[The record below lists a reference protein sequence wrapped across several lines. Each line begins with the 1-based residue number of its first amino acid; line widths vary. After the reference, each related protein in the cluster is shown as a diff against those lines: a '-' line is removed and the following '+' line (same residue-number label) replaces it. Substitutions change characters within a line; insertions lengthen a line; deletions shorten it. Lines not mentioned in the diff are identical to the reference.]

1 MMISEH
7 GMHTNHDKLN
17 VPEGLL
23 MLTTIHDLKRITP
36 SSRVHSRARNR
47 DSHRRQPTP
56 PELAVGGK
64 RPCRTD
70 ARYRNSFAQIHDD
83 NGWDQILEAL
93 SYDDQLRSDVGR
105 NFAAFQLVLKELLT
119 TIV

>member
-1 MMISEH
+1 MVSEH

-93 SYDDQLRSDVGR
+93 RVKMIRKEVMSGETLRPFNLSQKSY
-105 NFAAFQLVLKELLT
+105 
-119 TIV
+119 